1 MKDHARRSSDITVCP
16 FLPIEVS
23 DLAEEAKQG
32 NKELLPK

>member
-1 MKDHARRSSDITVCP
+1 MKDHARHSSDITVCS
-16 FLPIEVS
+16 FLLIEVS